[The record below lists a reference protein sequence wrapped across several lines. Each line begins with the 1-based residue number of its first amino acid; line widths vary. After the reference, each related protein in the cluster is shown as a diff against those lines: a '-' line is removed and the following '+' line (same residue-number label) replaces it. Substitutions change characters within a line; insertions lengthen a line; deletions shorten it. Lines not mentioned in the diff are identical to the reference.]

1 MPIETL
7 SMNTSTVP
15 SAVPRAVSSLALPLI
30 EMTPFTY
37 VLFPEPSLT
46 VTVGVTEVTDAVGK
60 VESTLISTVSLS
72 E

>member
-1 MPIETL
+1 
-7 SMNTSTVP
+7 MNTSTV
-15 SAVPRAVSSLALPLI
+15 SAVSPRAVSSLALPLI

-37 VLFPEPSLT
+37 VLFTPLSLT

-60 VESTLISTVSLS
+60 VESTLISTGSLS